1 MRSMKRSTAIFLQT
15 AIALFGLAVLVFLLW
30 EPNVEGRNAH
40 ATLFEVYFE
49 DAFLACWYAASI
61 FFFVALYQVF
71 GLLGDAGRGE
81 GFSLRSLSA
90 LRIIRYCAFA
100 IIGFIL
106 ASEVYLV
113 AVVRGRDD
121 IAGGVAMGT
130 FVGLCSIAVA
140 IAAALF
146 ERKLRARTT

>member
-1 MRSMKRSTAIFLQT
+1 MKRSTAIFLQT

-71 GLLGDAGRGE
+71 KLLGDAGGQ
-81 GFSLRSLSA
+81 GFSARSLSA
-90 LRIIRYCAFA
+90 LQTLRYSTFGIIAFV
-100 IIGFIL
+100 L
-106 ASEVYLV
+106 ASEVYLIV
-113 AVVRGRDD
+113 VVRGHDD
-121 IAGGVAMGT
+121 IAGGVAVGT
-130 FVGLCSIAVA
+130 FVSLCSTAAA
-140 IAAALF
+140 IAAVLF
-146 ERKLRARTT
+146 ERRLRARVLT